1 MAAPRVTQA
10 SQAPADA
17 GAPSRASLFS
27 AVWFPLCDPFV
38 LFTAGLLMLSREWLG
53 TWETLVSVGPK
64 KGEIVLLSG
73 LRVKSVLG
81 DTVLTLVAM
90 DTFEDMNFIPTSLV
104 DFLE

>member
-17 GAPSRASLFS
+17 VAPSRGSSFS
-27 AVWFPLCDPFV
+27 DVWFPLWDPFV
-38 LFTAGLLMLSREWLG
+38 LFTDVLLMLSWDWLG
-53 TWETLVSVGPK
+53 IWETLVSVGPK

-73 LRVKSVLG
+73 LGTKSVLG
-81 DTVLTLVAM
+81 DTVLTLVAV
-90 DTFEDMNFIPTSLV
+90 DTFAEVNLIPTSVL

>member
-17 GAPSRASLFS
+17 GAPPRASSFS
-27 AVWFPLCDPFV
+27 DVRFPLWDPFV

-73 LRVKSVLG
+73 LPVKSVLG
-81 DTVLTLVAM
+81 DTVLTLVAV
-90 DTFEDMNFIPTSLV
+90 DTFADVNLIPTSLV